1 MKSRPLQRTVDAF
14 FYGLFMEEALL
25 RKRGLHP
32 SAVRQGHVR
41 GYGLRIGN
49 RATLVPSVGEQVY
62 GIVMSLPMDDLS
74 TLYAEPSV
82 AAYRPEAVL
91 VHLDDGPA
99 VPALCYNLPTPP
111 EPDER
116 NPDYAANLRA
126 LATRLALPASYI
138 ESIR

>member
-14 FYGLFMEEALL
+14 FYGLFMDENLL
-25 RKRGLHP
+25 RERGLHP

-41 GYGLRIGN
+41 GFGLRIGN
-49 RATLVPSVGEQVY
+49 RATLVPSAEEQVY
-62 GIVMSLPMDDLS
+62 GIVMSLPMDELS
-74 TLYAEPSV
+74 ALYAEPSV

-91 VHLDDGPA
+91 VQLDDGPA

-116 NPDYAANLRA
+116 NPDYAAKLRA
-126 LATRLALPASYI
+126 LGARLGLPTSYI
-138 ESIR
+138 ESIG